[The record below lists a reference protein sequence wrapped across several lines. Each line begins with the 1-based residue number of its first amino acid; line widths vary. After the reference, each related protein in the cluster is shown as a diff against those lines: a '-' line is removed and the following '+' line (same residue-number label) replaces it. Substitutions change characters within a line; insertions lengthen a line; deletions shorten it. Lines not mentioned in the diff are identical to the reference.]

1 MRRNAW
7 NTAVLTVT
15 ALLGI
20 MTAAWATL
28 GPTGALGVDDPGPV
42 AALRAS
48 APGNLLGNSREGQPI
63 LVARGMAPG
72 ESRAGN
78 VTISN
83 TSDGDAAISLAARDL
98 VDAPS
103 STPLSALLDLDVS
116 DVTAPA
122 APRRVW
128 IGKLRALTT
137 PVALGTYPAG
147 SQHVYRLT
155 VTFPGGRSPA
165 LDNPYQGA
173 STSLGFA
180 WAATPATSPPDDT
193 SGGGSGGGESGG
205 GNSGGGDNGANG
217 ETPVVIDQV
226 QSSRNPGYLK
236 IRVYVRRTQAAH
248 RKRVYVNVFCSHGCK
263 LTATGV
269 ASLPS
274 KHKKWKLKPLKGSVK
289 KAGTVKFKMPL
300 PKKTLPV
307 LNHALLHRKKASV
320 KLKIT
325 ATSGKQ
331 VVRWTRT
338 IHLAR

>member
-7 NTAVLTVT
+7 NTAVLTIT
-15 ALLGI
+15 AGLGI

-28 GPTGALGVDDPGPV
+28 GPTGALGVEDSGPV
-42 AALRAS
+42 VALRAS
-48 APGNLLGNSREGQPI
+48 APGALLANSREGQPI

-72 ESRAGN
+72 ESRAGD

-83 TSDGDAAISLAARDL
+83 TSDGDAAISLVARDL

-103 STPLSALLDLDVS
+103 ATPLSALLDLDVS

-122 APRRVW
+122 TPRRVW

-155 VTFPGGRSPA
+155 VTFPGGRPPA

-180 WAATPATSPPDDT
+180 WSSTPATSPPDDD
-193 SGGGSGGGESGG
+193 GG
-205 GNSGGGDNGANG
+205 GNTGGGDTGGSG
-217 ETPVVIDQV
+217 ETPVIVDHV
-226 QSSRNPGYLK
+226 EPSRNPGYLK
-236 IRVYVRRTQAAH
+236 LRVYVRRVQAAH

-269 ASLPS
+269 VSLPS
-274 KHKKWKLKPLKGSVK
+274 QKKKWKLKALKGSVK
-289 KAGTVKFKMPL
+289 KAGTVKFRMPL
-300 PKKTLPV
+300 PKKALPV
-307 LNHALLHRKKASV
+307 LNQALLHRKKASV